1 MKKRILG
8 KTGFEISEI
17 SLGTWQVGGKWGEKF
32 NHTNADRILN
42 AAIDHGVNFIDTADV
57 YGDGESEK
65 AVGRLIHSRSERIV
79 VATKCGRKLNPHVDE
94 AYQPAVLRKFVED
107 SLKSLNLE
115 TLDLIQLHCPPTE
128 TFYRPEV
135 FELFNDLK
143 KEGKI
148 LNLGVSVEKVEE
160 ALKAIEYDNVTTIQ
174 IIFNMFRQRP
184 ASDFF
189 HAAAKRNV
197 GIIVRVPLA
206 SGLLTGKF
214 TLSTIFNPDDHRAFN
229 RHGEAFDK
237 GETFAG
243 IDYQKGLNAVEEI
256 KKLFPADS
264 MLASMALK
272 WILMFPEVSCIIPGA
287 SRPEQILSNL
297 KASELPDLSKDQME
311 GVKQI
316 YEQYILPDV
325 SKEKW

>member
-1 MKKRILG
+1 MEKRILG

-17 SLGTWQVGGKWGEKF
+17 SLGTWQVGGKWGDKF
-32 NHTNADRILN
+32 NHANADRILN
-42 AAIDHGVNFIDTADV
+42 TAVDHGVNFIDTADV

-65 AVGRLIHSRSERIV
+65 AVGRLIHSRSERII

-107 SLKSLNLE
+107 SLKSMNLE

-148 LNLGVSVEKVEE
+148 LNMGVSVEKVEE

-189 HAAAKRNV
+189 QAAAKKNV

-214 TLSTIFNPDDHRAFN
+214 TPSTVFNPDDHRAFN

-243 IDYQKGLNAVEEI
+243 IDYLKGLNAVEEI

-264 MLASMALK
+264 TLATVALK

-311 GVKQI
+311 GIKQI
-316 YEQYILPDV
+316 YEQFILPDV